1 MARRSHPEDPE
12 DLRLRLVELLGDFE
26 SHLRDDELQAK
37 VLALIS
43 SFHTL
48 RDLGCSLIGP
58 EIAGSARERILQ
70 YLLMYPRVPI
80 DGDELMVVSG
90 IGEWA
95 RRVRELRV
103 QFGWRIISGVTHG
116 EMLDADA
123 DRASM
128 VKQLPRPAPSQYM
141 LMDVV
146 QDQEAAHRWEEANR
160 IRKSRGSI
168 RDKLISF
175 FRENVGSEVTG
186 EELRYVAGDKTEWA
200 RRTRELR
207 TELGWPIVTQAT
219 GRPDLGVGV
228 YLLEA
233 DRQAPEHDRNIP
245 DAVRRKVL
253 QRDDYA
259 CTKCGWRHEMWNRS
273 DPRHLEAHHVKP
285 HKDRGGNEAGNLI
298 TLCTVCHDEVHAH

>member
-1 MARRSHPEDPE
+1 
-12 DLRLRLVELLGDFE
+12 LVDVLGDFE

-37 VLALIS
+37 VLALIP
-43 SFHTL
+43 SFHAL
-48 RDLGCSLIGP
+48 RDLGCSLVDP
-58 EIAGSARERILQ
+58 EVAGSARDRILQ
-70 YLLMYPRVPI
+70 YLLTYPRVPI

-103 QFGWRIISGVTHG
+103 QYGWRIISGVTHR

-123 DRASM
+123 DPSSM
-128 VKQLPRPAPSQYM
+128 VKQLPRLAFSQYM
-141 LMDVV
+141 LMNEV
-146 QDQEAAHRWEEANR
+146 QDQESADRWVVAHR
-160 IRKSRGSI
+160 IRNSKESV
-168 RDKLISF
+168 RDKLIEF
-175 FRENVGSEVTG
+175 FQENVGAEVTG
-186 EELRYVAGDKTEWA
+186 EELRYAAGDKTEWA

-207 TELGWPIVTQAT
+207 TEFGWPIVTQAT

-253 QRDDYA
+253 QRDNYA
-259 CTKCGWRHEMWNRS
+259 CTNCGWRHEMWNRS
-273 DPRHLEAHHVKP
+273 DPRHLEAHHVKA
-285 HKDRGGNEAGNLI
+285 HKDRGSNEADNLV
-298 TLCTVCHDEVHAH
+298 TLCTVCHDEVHAR